1 MLILSSVMESSTSVP
16 SMRRK
21 RKATTLSR
29 REQREFSAYQRT
41 IAEQIPHL
49 LHTALPTQ
57 ILRLHHLVQSLPPYT
72 ASPLTPPNP
81 PLPPYTTPDTSHID
95 KANADSY
102 RWRRKDDQP
111 PNLFY
116 HPTHPQLA
124 SINVQFRPVLFS
136 LYTQLSQLSHFLLL
150 SLPSL
155 DDTSNSTLSIPQT
168 ALGTCRRTCRLLQ
181 PYLHPTHYH
190 SQRGL
195 MLERCVKYGW
205 EANLVLAV
213 AEWDE
218 REYVRVR
225 NGMRECLG
233 RLMMLWDLL
242 RKNADAWL
250 EQSAAD
256 IQRT

>member
-1 MLILSSVMESSTSVP
+1 MASITETSTP
-16 SMRRK
+16 AAPTRRK
-21 RKATTLSR
+21 RKASSLSR
-29 REQREFSAYQRT
+29 REQREFSLYQQAIT
-41 IAEQIPHL
+41 EQIPNL
-49 LHTALPTQ
+49 LHTALPTD
-57 ILRLHHLVQSLPPYT
+57 ILRLHRLVQSLPPYT
-72 ASPLTPPNP
+72 PTPLTAPDP
-81 PLPPYTTPDTSHID
+81 PLPPYITPDTSHID
-95 KANADSY
+95 KTDAASY
-102 RWRRKDDQP
+102 RWRRKADPP

-124 SINVQFRPVLFS
+124 SIHTHFRPVIFS
-136 LYTQLSQLSHFLLL
+136 LYTHLTQLSHFLLL

-168 ALGTCRRTCRLLQ
+168 ALGSCRRTCRLLQ
-181 PYLHPTHYH
+181 PYLHPSHYH

-195 MLERCVKYGW
+195 LLERCVKYGW

-213 AEWDE
+213 QEWDE

-225 NGMRECLG
+225 NGMRECVG

-256 IQRT
+256 LQRT

>member
-1 MLILSSVMESSTSVP
+1 MASVP
-16 SMRRK
+16 QPSTAVSPLRRK
-21 RKATTLSR
+21 RKLTSLSR
-29 REQREFSAYQRT
+29 RQQRDFSGYQQAITDR
-41 IAEQIPHL
+41 IPHL
-49 LHTALPTQ
+49 LHTDIPTQ
-57 ILRLHHLVQSLPPYT
+57 ILRLHRLVQSLPPYT
-72 ASPLTPPNP
+72 PTPLTPPIP
-81 PLPPYTTPDTSHID
+81 ALPPYTTPDTSHID
-95 KANADSY
+95 KTNADSY
-102 RWRRKDDQP
+102 RWKRREDKP

-116 HPTHPQLA
+116 HPPHPQLA
-124 SINVQFRPVLFS
+124 SIHLHFRPVLFT
-136 LYTQLSQLSHFLLL
+136 LYTDLTQLSHFLLL

-155 DDTSNSTLSIPQT
+155 DDTSNATLSIPQT
-168 ALGTCRRTCRLLQ
+168 ALGTIRRTCRLIQ
-181 PYLHPTHYH
+181 PYLHPSHYH

-205 EANLVLAV
+205 EANLVMAV
-213 AEWDE
+213 EEWDE

-250 EQSAAD
+250 EQSAFD